1 MPIRQM
7 AELIQCHSCNF
18 LSQYARCG
26 ALEEAAVI
34 QNFLGLHRRR
44 AEPACATSRHKARAL
59 LAQQG
64 GILVAQIL
72 NASHFYLLYLT

>member
-1 MPIRQM
+1 VNPVTANSSMPIRQM

-44 AEPACATSRHKARAL
+44 AEPTFATSRHKARPCLHSKA
-59 LAQQG
+59 A
-64 GILVAQIL
+64 
-72 NASHFYLLYLT
+72 F